1 MGTLTQRMPS
11 RTSKTH
17 RKTVVDMV
25 PVKLPRI
32 SLRVGLPDRAVLML
46 PSAPATWV
54 YIWFVVDALLALN
67 PKELIGEND

>member
-1 MGTLTQRMPS
+1 MLDLGLEQAILPAAWQ
-11 RTSKTH
+11 H
-17 RKTVVDMV
+17 W
-25 PVKLPRI
+25 KLPRI